1 MRLLYP
7 TGKDCQEIYLKYFI
21 FFKIF
26 TKPEMPPP
34 ALSSQGR
41 HFRFLGYFYEDD
53 ENLALSVKA
62 LRLCQLPQRG
72 SQDIYEGS
80 FSSVPSTSGPSSLML
95 SSCVMASSVTALSG
109 MIKVKLSCLLYWLAS
124 SEPYQDHV
132 RKIDR
137 SLLEAWRRSFFLVFF
152 IMIAN
157 SPGDLERYVNCS
169 AEKREQQYDLF
180 KRHAA
185 SPLSA
190 LERSGGAYFQEKNLP
205 ISGHSGAGKE
215 QPPAFWTTKRFCALQ
230 LILPTKSPP
239 SRRVR
244 GRVYRKNAYSTMKV
258 QVAAGRTRSPAAA
271 VTGAIS
277 GRVLF
282 SPRTRSLPLQRMV
295 WLRRVSADSW

>member
-53 ENLALSVKA
+53 ENLALSV
-62 LRLCQLPQRG
+62 
-72 SQDIYEGS
+72 
-80 FSSVPSTSGPSSLML
+80 
-95 SSCVMASSVTALSG
+95 
-109 MIKVKLSCLLYWLAS
+109 
-124 SEPYQDHV
+124 
-132 RKIDR
+132 
-137 SLLEAWRRSFFLVFF
+137 
-152 IMIAN
+152 
-157 SPGDLERYVNCS
+157 
-169 AEKREQQYDLF
+169 
-180 KRHAA
+180 
-185 SPLSA
+185 

-205 ISGHSGAGKE
+205 TSGHSGAGKE

>member
-53 ENLALSVKA
+53 ENLALSV
-62 LRLCQLPQRG
+62 
-72 SQDIYEGS
+72 
-80 FSSVPSTSGPSSLML
+80 
-95 SSCVMASSVTALSG
+95 
-109 MIKVKLSCLLYWLAS
+109 
-124 SEPYQDHV
+124 
-132 RKIDR
+132 
-137 SLLEAWRRSFFLVFF
+137 
-152 IMIAN
+152 
-157 SPGDLERYVNCS
+157 
-169 AEKREQQYDLF
+169 
-180 KRHAA
+180 
-185 SPLSA
+185 
-190 LERSGGAYFQEKNLP
+190 
-205 ISGHSGAGKE
+205 GHSGAGKE